1 VRNRASQ
8 PRYTGGS
15 NEAGASV
22 QRWRPPADSSD
33 DAPVRIRAAVFFD
46 GTLNNRTNVEL
57 GQQRVFRGDSY
68 RNNFTNIAI
77 LEKYHQPNCEYDIS
91 FATYVEGVGTTDGEG
106 DTKIAAA
113 LGIWK
118 TGLLDKVQVAV
129 TKIINRIVQK
139 TKQGTTIDCIHLDSF
154 GFSRGAAAARNF
166 VYQTLCEEETLKSK
180 LVGMGYTVNDVRVK
194 FVGLFDTVAS
204 FGIDHQNDTAQL
216 HLDAIMLADYVV
228 QLAAAD
234 EHRKN
239 FPLTNVESAPQGQQF
254 FLPGAHSDIGGGYA
268 DEVDEIDLRLTGLK
282 GLLGISKDD
291 KAVLSKERHW
301 LLDSGWYHEMEI
313 QDTNR
318 GDLKVTR
325 RGISNHYSRIPLKIM
340 THHANERGVNFKE
353 SLISDHKIPEHL
365 SEVEGLLLSSPAFLP
380 EYWIKSRTDIMKRLR
395 HDYLHFSAYY
405 GSTMG
410 CHEPKFTGDDP
421 IRGHRKRDIYDG

>member
-1 VRNRASQ
+1 VRNQASQ

-15 NEAGASV
+15 NEAGASM
-22 QRWRPPADSSD
+22 QRCRPPDGSSE

-46 GTLNNRTNVEL
+46 GTLNNRKNVEL

-68 RNNFTNIAI
+68 RNHFTNIAI

-129 TKIINRIVQK
+129 TRIINRIVQI
-139 TKQGTTIDCIHLDSF
+139 TKKGAKIDCIHLDSF

-166 VYQTLCEEETLKSK
+166 VYQTLCEEETLKLK
-180 LVGMGYTVNDVRVK
+180 LAALGYTVNDVRVE

-204 FGIDHQNDTAQL
+204 YGLDHENDTDQL
-216 HLDAIMLADYVV
+216 HLDAIQFAENVV

-239 FPLTNVESAPQGQQF
+239 FPLTNVDSARQGQQF

-282 GLLGISKDD
+282 GLFGISKDD
-291 KAVLSKERHW
+291 KAALYRERQW
-301 LLDSGWYHEMEI
+301 LLKLGWYTEAEI
-313 QDTNR
+313 ANNESD
-318 GDLKVTR
+318 DLKVTR
-325 RGISNHYSRIPLKIM
+325 RGISNLYSRIPLKM
-340 THHANERGVNFKE
+340 MAHHAQQKE
-353 SLISDHKIPEHL
+353 VFFTEELL
-365 SEVEGLLLSSPAFLP
+365 SENKVPPPLKAVEQLLGDSPASSPD
-380 EYWIKSRTDIMKRLR
+380 YWTNLTTGIMKCLR

-405 GSTMG
+405 GSTVG
-410 CHEPKFTGDDP
+410 CHDPEFAGDDP
-421 IRGHRKRDIYDG
+421 VQGRRKRGVIDG